1 MPERE
6 RFKTARPLAQLRQGR
21 NDWFKIQNLA
31 GGSTASIYVYDEI
44 GYWGV
49 TASDFV
55 AELSELTG
63 VTQIDLH
70 INSPGG
76 DVFEG
81 LAIMNCL
88 RAHPAN
94 VTTYVDGI
102 AASIASVIAM
112 AGDQIIMGPH
122 SQLMI
127 HEGSALCIGNA
138 ADMRKTA
145 ELLDFQ
151 SDNIAGVY
159 AARAGGTVEDWR
171 ALMVAE
177 TWYTAEEAVSAGL
190 ADEVA
195 QRPSEAAIAA
205 RMDNAWDLSVFQ
217 YAGRDKAPAPGVPA
231 VVDTAAPVHHTA
243 TEDRPWDAGPNEK
256 RLPSPMTVKTAKGM
270 YAWYDDAQVTDG
282 ELPKSACKLPHH
294 EVSADGTPGAAN
306 LNGVR
311 NALSRL
317 PQSDIPASQHDA
329 VRKHLQA
336 HLDDAKA
343 ADNQAATSD
352 VRNVTQQF
360 TVGDRVRVTGTPH
373 EEGHSTGTVDEIN
386 GNAYGITFD
395 GMEDMGVHH
404 WYTDDELGLETDGSA
419 PANRAGGVVAG
430 VTPVGEDDPVESFP
444 PSALTTSV
452 AAALGEQLVAAIR
465 ASVQPASC
473 AAEVV
478 EPAPEAEPEVEPAG
492 VEPVDE
498 LVDPAATTPEATPE
512 PATPDPVATWRDVLA
527 HLTVPAP
534 DPWSAALA
542 HLLTPHTSPSA
553 ATTALKE
560 AS

>member
-1 MPERE
+1 MPPKMM
-6 RFKTARPLAQLRQGR
+6 KTARPIAQLRQGR
-21 NDWFKIQNLA
+21 TDWFRIENLA

-55 AELSELTG
+55 AELSELAG

-70 INSPGG
+70 VNSPGG

-112 AGDQIIMGPH
+112 AGDQIVMGPH

-159 AARAGGTVEDWR
+159 AARAGGTVEAWR

-177 TWYTAEEAVSAGL
+177 TWYTAEEAVKAGL

-195 QRPSEAAIAA
+195 QRTNEPVPAGATA
-205 RMDNAWDLSVFQ
+205 RMDNSWDLSIYR
-217 YAGRDKAPAPGVPA
+217 YAGREHAPAPVA
-231 VVDTAAPVHHTA
+231 
-243 TEDRPWDAGPNEK
+243 
-256 RLPSPMTVKTAKGM
+256 RLANVARQF
-270 YAWYDDAQVTDG
+270 AQ
-282 ELPKSACKLPHH
+282 
-294 EVSADGTPGAAN
+294 
-306 LNGVR
+306 
-311 NALSRL
+311 
-317 PQSDIPASQHDA
+317 
-329 VRKHLQA
+329 
-336 HLDDAKA
+336 
-343 ADNQAATSD
+343 
-352 VRNVTQQF
+352 
-360 TVGDRVRVTGTPH
+360 GDRVRVTGTPH
-373 EEGHSTGTVDEIN
+373 EEGQSTGTVDEIN

-395 GMEDMGVHH
+395 GMEDMGVHR
-404 WYTDDELGLETDGSA
+404 WYVDNELEVDTSEPANSATGGSVTGLA
-419 PANRAGGVVAG
+419 PAGEVA
-430 VTPVGEDDPVESFP
+430 PVESLP
-444 PSALTTSV
+444 PSALTTSI
-452 AAALGEQLVAAIR
+452 AAALGEDFVAALR
-465 ASVQPASC
+465 ASVQAEFAAPAEPVP
-473 AAEVV
+473 AEPESVPAVEAEPV
-478 EPAPEAEPEVEPAG
+478 EPEQPSEPEPVAEPEDPAATVPEVEPEPVAPAEPAAPEL
-492 VEPVDE
+492 VEPEPEPVVDSE
-498 LVDPAATTPEATPE
+498 PVPE
-512 PATPDPVATWRDVLA
+512 PAPINAWAAAIA
-527 HLTVPAP
+527 HLTTPAP
-534 DPWSAALA
+534 DPWSAAFA
-542 HLLTPHTSPSA
+542 HLIAPPSPSA
-553 ATTALKE
+553 ATNALKE